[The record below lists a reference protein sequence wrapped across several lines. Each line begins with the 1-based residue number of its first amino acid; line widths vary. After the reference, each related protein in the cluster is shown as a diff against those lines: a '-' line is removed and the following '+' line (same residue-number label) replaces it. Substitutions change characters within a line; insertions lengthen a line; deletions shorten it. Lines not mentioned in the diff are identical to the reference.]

1 MKQLVNFIPR
11 TIQECKVLLNTI
23 SEAGDEGLVLPDR
36 YGKFENLSK
45 EESKEL
51 ASLIISQIGENN
63 AKECEKPDGHGI
75 ETDRGILFWLGND
88 EAVRKGIEVF
98 VDDESY
104 EGLIAAPDGE
114 YTTEKGTVIAVLEG
128 VVVSVT
134 AKKKPSNK
142 KSTK

>member
-1 MKQLVNFIPR
+1 MKQLVNFIPG
-11 TIQECKVLLNTI
+11 TVQECKVLLKAI

-36 YGKFENLSK
+36 YGKAENLSK

-51 ASLIISQIGENN
+51 ASLVISQIGEHN
-63 AKECEKPDGHGI
+63 ASECKEPDGHSI

-88 EAVRKGIEVF
+88 ESVKKGIEVF
-98 VDDESY
+98 VDDESS

-114 YTTEKGTVIAVLEG
+114 YTTEKGTIIAVLEG

-134 AKKKPSNK
+134 ATKKSSNK

>member
-1 MKQLVNFIPR
+1 MKQLVNFIPC
-11 TIQECKVLLNTI
+11 TVQECKVLLKAI

-36 YGKFENLSK
+36 YGKAENLSK

-51 ASLIISQIGENN
+51 ASLIISQIGEHN
-63 AKECEKPDGHGI
+63 ARECKEPDGHGI
-75 ETDRGILFWLGND
+75 ETDRGILFWLGKD
-88 EAVRKGIEVF
+88 ESVKKGIEVF
-98 VDDESY
+98 VDDESS

-134 AKKKPSNK
+134 ATKKPSNK